1 MAITVASFSDSTQPL
16 YRAGL
21 ADLLATVVVFSFS
34 LAFRN
39 SSFYDAYW
47 SGALARVLVVFVI
60 APTRTIRL
68 TGNWAGVVVMV
79 VLFLGVSILL
89 IDAQL
94 FTTSRNTPTAGGAFG
109 VLFQA
114 PEAYSRATTRL
125 KEFQVSRAMKV
136 TIALAR
142 WFRIGRSWLI
152 KQQFRLDFE
161 FASVFDFLV
170 VIGHRHK
177 GTFGKPATSI
187 AAKEALCYIC
197 STMLLN

>member
-16 YRAGL
+16 YLAGL

-34 LAFRN
+34 LDFRN

-68 TGNWAGVVVMV
+68 TGNWAGFVVMV

-94 FTTSRNTPTAGGAFG
+94 LDNKPEYADCRRRVWSLVPGAGSLFTSNNSIEG
-109 VLFQA
+109 V
-114 PEAYSRATTRL
+114 PGIS
-125 KEFQVSRAMKV
+125 
-136 TIALAR
+136 
-142 WFRIGRSWLI
+142 G
-152 KQQFRLDFE
+152 
-161 FASVFDFLV
+161 
-170 VIGHRHK
+170 
-177 GTFGKPATSI
+177 
-187 AAKEALCYIC
+187 
-197 STMLLN
+197 